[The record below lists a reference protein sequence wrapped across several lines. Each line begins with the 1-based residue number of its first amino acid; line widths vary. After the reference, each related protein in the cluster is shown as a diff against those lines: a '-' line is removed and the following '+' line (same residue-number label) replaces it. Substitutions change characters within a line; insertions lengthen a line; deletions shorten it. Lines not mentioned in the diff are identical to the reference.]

1 MSENLYL
8 GLISGTS
15 VDGIDAVLMHLGEE
29 KRELLAARHHP
40 LPDDL
45 QRELRLIAAP
55 GDNEIERLGVLDA
68 LLAEHFAQAA
78 LQLLE
83 NAQVAAHRVRAIGS
97 HGQTIRHRPD
107 GVRPFTLQIGDPNRI
122 AEITGITTV
131 ADFRRRDMAAGG
143 QGAPLVPAFHEA
155 LFRSPEETR
164 VILNIGG
171 IANITNLPSDPDG
184 NVSGFDTGPGNTLLD
199 AWTREYL
206 KQPFDRSGAWAAS
219 GRVHDTWLQRLC
231 EDAYFRKT
239 PPKSTGPEYFNLQW
253 VRSTCSDLPP
263 LDPQDLQ
270 ATLTALTSATV
281 CRAITDHAPQCRRVI
296 VCGGGVHNSELMG
309 QLQKGLKGIAVED
322 TSVHGIDPDYVEAAA
337 FAWLAQQ
344 TLERRPIHLPPIT
357 GAAHPVILGGI
368 YPSST
373 NIE

>member
-15 VDGIDAVLMHLGEE
+15 MDGIDAALMHLGDG

-45 QRELRLIAAP
+45 QQELRLIAAP
-55 GDNEIERLGVLDA
+55 GDNEIERLGGLDT
-68 LLAEHFAQAA
+68 LLADHFAEAA
-78 LQLLE
+78 LQLLRE
-83 NAQVAAHRVRAIGS
+83 AQVGAHRVSAIGS

-107 GVRPFTLQIGDPNRI
+107 VARPFTLQIGDPNRI

-155 LFRSPEETR
+155 LFRSPEESR

-171 IANITNLPSDPDG
+171 IANITILPSNPDG
-184 NVSGFDTGPGNTLLD
+184 HVSGFDTGPGNTLLD
-199 AWTREYL
+199 AWAREHL
-206 KQPFDRSGAWAAS
+206 NQPYDRSGAWAAG
-219 GRVHDTWLQRLC
+219 GRIDDTWLQRLGD
-231 EDAYFRKT
+231 DAYFHKT

-253 VRSTCSDLPP
+253 VRSACSDLSLP
-263 LDPQDLQ
+263 DPQDLQ
-270 ATLTALTSATV
+270 ATLTALTSTTI
-281 CRAITDHAPQCRRVI
+281 CRAITDHAPQCLRVI
-296 VCGGGVHNSELMG
+296 ACGGGVHNSELMER
-309 QLQKGLKGIAVED
+309 LQEDLKGVTVED
-322 TSVHGIDPDYVEAAA
+322 TSAHGIDPDYVEAAA

-357 GAAHPVILGGI
+357 GASHPVILGGI
-368 YPSST
+368 YPG
-373 NIE
+373 E